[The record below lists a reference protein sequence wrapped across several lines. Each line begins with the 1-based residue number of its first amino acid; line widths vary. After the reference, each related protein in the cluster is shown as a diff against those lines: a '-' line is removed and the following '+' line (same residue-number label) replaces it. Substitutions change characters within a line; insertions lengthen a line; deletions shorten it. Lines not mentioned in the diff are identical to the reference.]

1 MDVIHSEIRLDTDGH
16 GQTVDLTQKIDVWL
30 QSIAATDGQ
39 LTVFIPGSTGVVTTI
54 EYEPGALQDLN
65 ECLERIAPSDR
76 AYHHDQRWGDGN
88 GFSHLRAALVGPS
101 LVIPVAQGRCIL
113 GTWQQVVMV
122 ECDLRPRQRRVVF
135 SFIGELGAID

>member
-1 MDVIHSEIRLDTDGH
+1 MDVIHSEIRMDTDGH
-16 GQTVDLTQKIDVWL
+16 GQTVDLTQEIDTWL

-39 LTVFIPGSTGVVTTI
+39 LTVFVPGSTGVVTTI

-65 ECLERIAPSDR
+65 EGLERIAPSDR

-122 ECDLRPRQRRVVF
+122 ECDVRPRSRRVVF
-135 SFIGELGAID
+135 SFIGTRGANG